1 VTDLEGRFEQLE
13 RRVEQLE
20 TLLRQVLARTSGVSR
35 VELAPERPRA
45 KAPAAEPLDAP
56 EPVAAPAPT
65 IADLQISRKN
75 IVTASLRP
83 DFDLEVWVGRRGLLI
98 VGVVALL
105 ATGTFFLEYAFQHH
119 WIPPVVRSIISITAG
134 IGVAIWGHT
143 LIQRGMRRYGGPVVG
158 AGGGLIY
165 LGIWAAA
172 GPFDLV
178 DRRVGILALAVASTM
193 FALLAQ
199 RYEIEGLAISALV
212 GAFAA
217 PLVLKTPVPN
227 VQLFLGYTEVV
238 AIGGGIVAYAME
250 WRLSMLIAIA
260 GCLVLGALTLSFG
273 RPVVLARPVGLSF
286 LVLCALL
293 SSDVSR
299 RRPWWEVRLLAAF
312 GVWLLFFLAMLD
324 DTAHTQWLALGAMT
338 LICGTF
344 FVHLRLTKE
353 FEKSADRRPEAVIY
367 LLSPVMLTAYAAA
380 NPPKLLEDHL
390 AVVPALCS
398 LPYLVDGW
406 ARRAGHAL
414 LLGLG
419 LLALAIPI
427 EFTTLRSVM
436 AWSML
441 AGLVAAAHA
450 KEKHPGLRFGTMAL
464 YALAAATLLAD
475 LSPERFS
482 RTHAFTDD
490 WAFTLYAVLAIGV
503 VIVSVW
509 RQYQPPE
516 SNSRRMVWWFLGA
529 TALLG
534 ISINIVSYFDAIPG
548 ADLAGDLSLSVW
560 WLLFAAGVVAVGFR
574 RNDKVVRSAGLA
586 VAVIAAGKV
595 LLYDLSNLEALY
607 RIGVFFVLAVIALG
621 VAFAYHKQKNVEEER
636 RGESSR

>member
-1 VTDLEGRFEQLE
+1 MTDLEGRFEQLE

-20 TLLRQVLARTSGVSR
+20 TLLRQLLARTPGVLR
-35 VELAPERPRA
+35 VEFAPERPPA
-45 KAPAAEPLDAP
+45 KALAAERRDAP
-56 EPVAAPAPT
+56 EPVVASAPT
-65 IADLQISRKN
+65 IAELQIPRKD
-75 IVTASLRP
+75 IVADSPRP
-83 DFDLEVWVGRRGLLI
+83 DFDLEEWVGRRGLLI

-134 IGVAIWGHT
+134 IGVAIWGHA
-143 LIQRGMRRYGGPVVG
+143 LIQRGMQKYGGPVVG

-178 DRRVGILALAVASTM
+178 DRRVGIIALAVASTI

-227 VQLFLGYTEVV
+227 VELFLGYTEVV
-238 AIGGGIVAYAME
+238 AVGAGVVAYAME
-250 WRLSMLIAIA
+250 WRLTMLIAVT

-293 SSDVSR
+293 SSNVSR
-299 RRPWWEVRLLAAF
+299 RRPWWEVRLIAAF
-312 GVWLLFFLAMLD
+312 AVWLLFFFAMLD
-324 DTAHTQWLALGAMT
+324 DTAHTQWLALGAMA
-338 LICGTF
+338 LMCGTF
-344 FVHLRLTKE
+344 FVDLRLTKA
-353 FEKSADRRPEAVIY
+353 FESEADARGSEGLVY
-367 LLSPVMLTAYAAA
+367 LLSPVILTAYAAA

-390 AVVPALCS
+390 AVVPALSS
-398 LPYLVDGW
+398 LPYIVDGW

-427 EFTTLRSVM
+427 QFTTLQSVM
-436 AWSML
+436 AWSVL
-441 AGLVAAAHA
+441 AALVAAAHA
-450 KEKHPGLRFGTMAL
+450 REKHPGLRFGTMAL
-464 YALAAATLLAD
+464 YALAAATLLAYPGPD
-475 LSPERFS
+475 RFA
-482 RTHAFTDD
+482 RTHAFTDN

-503 VIVSVW
+503 LIVGVW
-509 RQYQPPE
+509 REYQLPE
-516 SNSRRMVWWFLGA
+516 SNSRRMVWWFLG
-529 TALLG
+529 TTVLLG
-534 ISINIVSYFDAIPG
+534 ISMNIVSYFDAIPG

-560 WLLFAAGVVAVGFR
+560 WLLFAAGVVAIGFR

-586 VAVIAAGKV
+586 VAVIATGKV

-607 RIGVFFVLAVIALG
+607 RIGAFFVLAVIALG
-621 VAFAYHKQKNVEEER
+621 VAFAYHKRKTV
-636 RGESSR
+636 